1 MVKDEDL
8 MAIERLRQ
16 ALEAQRDR
24 AIEQCLLVEEEA
36 TCQEA
41 AGHVITAKVATDR
54 EIKQTIAI
62 VTYRS
67 ALEAIRDV
75 DTIRG
80 NEYTVERMDYV
91 RTIAWIKELAATVL
105 DKMEDK
111 DG

>member
-1 MVKDEDL
+1 MSTELDPELAKL
-8 MAIERLRQ
+8 FA
-16 ALEAQRDR
+16 
-24 AIEQCLLVEEEA
+24 EEEA
-36 TCQEA
+36 DCQEA
-41 AGHVITAKVATDR
+41 AGHVVTAKVATDR
-54 EIKQTIAI
+54 EVKQTIAI
-62 VTYRS
+62 MTYR
-67 ALEAIRDV
+67 ATLQAIRDV